1 MEAAPA
7 KVEEVN
13 KETVKSLNTEDPK
26 IDQVVSPKV
35 EEPIQISMKV
45 VEDLP
50 KEEATVTHEP
60 VVKKKK
66 EVDAK
71 DKASEHDTTEMKI
84 EGEVAKDTNSVV
96 ASPKEQVKV

>member
-1 MEAAPA
+1 
-7 KVEEVN
+7 
-13 KETVKSLNTEDPK
+13 
-26 IDQVVSPKV
+26 
-35 EEPIQISMKV
+35 MKD
-45 VEDLP
+45 VEDLL

-84 EGEVAKDTNSVV
+84 EGVEKNDNH
-96 ASPKEQVKV
+96 